1 MNVRSF
7 VSLDEILISSE
18 SYDEDLFEAETSTR
32 ENPPRFDLYVSPIPK
47 SPSAPDYANDLFESD
62 DHLPAIQM
70 NHSNIEGLAFDKPET
85 DSFIDEVTI
94 NPVDAERSRSFE
106 ATSIGEMRLTS
117 ESLGLSVDSVNLV
130 AQIRQSPVSLP
141 SSEYVPVLRR
151 AAFSNSNP
159 VVVINNNSTVGLNL
173 GQSQF
178 SCIKKVSG
186 KDLEILEK
194 LKRRT
199 KQVTDNNAP
208 RQRNVAGDACKRNES
223 PSDLLPTVVNQIEG
237 RSKAVSLVASRAIH
251 VANADYGIDRKTAD
265 RVMCSSDRFRVY
277 GIPDYD
283 PDYDCACEMKEQN
296 VTPTLPSE
304 LLPQR
309 SGNFCLRQDVCQN
322 KGLLR
327 ESNTLPTYIP
337 SNEVQSRSASEEATR
352 SIHYESTQSPR
363 DDAVEAEMFATA
375 GMPVYPSQCLSRG
388 EDSRSASY
396 VKPSTATQHAA
407 ALKRTV
413 AYRGAADMV
422 LDDLRE
428 GKVTASLLRVGV
440 DRDMLKSKSEDIHS
454 LFLADL
460 LGE

>member
-1 MNVRSF
+1 MNVRTF
-7 VSLDEILISSE
+7 ASLDEILITSQ

-32 ENPPRFDLYVSPIPK
+32 ENPPRFDLYTSPIPK

-94 NPVDAERSRSFE
+94 NPVDAEWSRSFG
-106 ATSIGEMRLTS
+106 ATSTGGTMLTN
-117 ESLGLSVDSVNLV
+117 ESLGLSVDSINLV
-130 AQIRQSPVSLP
+130 AQIRQSPESSP

-159 VVVINNNSTVGLNL
+159 VVVINNNSAVGLNF

-178 SCIKKVSG
+178 SCIKKVSE
-186 KDLEILEK
+186 KDFEILEK

-199 KQVTDNNAP
+199 KQVTDNNAH
-208 RQRNVAGDACKRNES
+208 RQRNVTGDACKRNGS
-223 PSDLLPTVVNQIEG
+223 LGDLVPTVVNQIEG
-237 RSKAVSLVASRAIH
+237 RSKAVRLVASRAIH
-251 VANADYGIDRKTAD
+251 VANADYGIDKKTAD

-296 VTPTLPSE
+296 VTPALPSE
-304 LLPQR
+304 FLPQL
-309 SGNFCLRQDVCQN
+309 SGKFCLSQDEGQN

-327 ESNTLPTYIP
+327 ESKTLPTYIP
-337 SNEVQSRSASEEATR
+337 SNEVLSRSADKQAVR
-352 SIHYESTQSPR
+352 RFHYESTHSPK
-363 DDAVEAEMFATA
+363 DDAVEAEMFVTV
-375 GMPVYPSQCLSRG
+375 GMPVYPSECLSEG
-388 EDSRSASY
+388 EDSRSATY

-440 DRDMLKSKSEDIHS
+440 DRDMLRSKSEDIHS
-454 LFLADL
+454 SFLADL